1 MRFLKPALLI
11 FFILSSSIVSAE
23 QFEPFTEN
31 GKVGL
36 KNTSTN
42 AVVIPASFE
51 AIGWSDKSFS
61 IINGVTGALQNEK
74 WALIDIEGHKVTD
87 HYFNSLIPSIQKNFI
102 ASRREN
108 NTILTHY
115 GLIDSKGKTIIDFEY
130 GLISPHARG
139 LIASKKMG
147 DKYLRGFV
155 SEKGQVIIPA
165 EYQQVVSLNEKHL
178 AVSDAKNQFAI
189 YDTEGKALT
198 DFTYEYIRPY
208 RDEYYLVGQYNHQ
221 GLLSTNMELIIPP
234 MYKDLQFYDH
244 QIIATSYTQ
253 WDLHEDDAYQATFY
267 FDDINFLEDHK
278 LSTSADGKTGILTW
292 QNEYLSFLGDERI
305 EQSNEYIVVTRNSS
319 DRLKV
324 YNSKGGSLFR
334 DSFEDVQLYDEV
346 LFAKNSQADGHPW
359 AAYNFQGKK
368 LNLSNY
374 QSFQKTSDAFFK
386 ARRNDKVG
394 LIGANGKEVSPFL
407 YDELSDFKNDRAIAY
422 YNNGYGL
429 INTNGLWIMTPYYDS
444 LHISDEYIYFKQGS
458 ETGLADLYG
467 KVIYRDQQ
475 PFEIKAGSIIKTQV
489 DSSKAI
495 YSFSGERLLEH
506 DYDSVKAIGKEL
518 LILYRDE
525 QAFFYRPS
533 DGHDLKLESDIEL
546 VGEMSNG
553 FIPVLK
559 GGQWGF
565 LDGNGRI
572 TIANR
577 YEEVDTY
584 SEGLFSVKLI
594 GKWGFVNE
602 MEELVIQPNYDHVSP
617 FKNGLSIVQN
627 QNLWGIINNKGETV
641 ISLFYERID
650 RLGDNFL
657 IHSNNQ
663 VGLADNQGHIIKNPS
678 FDSIWPLSDGYFLVG
693 RSDLFGVINNEGH
706 DVLPTVYKSI
716 KQSGNLFLGSKP
728 SEERIFKLK

>member
-1 MRFLKPALLI
+1 MRFFKQLFYVLIILNCSAL
-11 FFILSSSIVSAE
+11 FAD
-23 QFEPFTEN
+23 QFEPFSEN

-36 KNTSTN
+36 RNTTTN
-42 AVVIPASFE
+42 TVIIPASFE
-51 AIGWSDKSFS
+51 SMGWSDKSFS
-61 IINGVTGALQNEK
+61 IVNGVTGALQNEK
-74 WALIDIEGHKVTD
+74 WALIDTEGHKVTD
-87 HYFNSLIPSIQKNFI
+87 HYFNSLIPSTQNNFI

-115 GLIDSKGKTIIDFEY
+115 GVIDSKGKTIVEFEY
-130 GLISPHARG
+130 GLISPHAGG
-139 LIASKKMG
+139 LIVSKKKSG
-147 DKYLRGFV
+147 KYLRGFV

-178 AVSDAKNQFAI
+178 AVSDTKNQFAI
-189 YDTEGKALT
+189 YDTEGNSLT
-198 DFTYEYIRPY
+198 DFAYEYIRPY
-208 RDEYYLVGQYNHQ
+208 REAYYLVGQYNHQ

-234 MYKDLQFYDH
+234 LYKDLQFYDH

-253 WDLHEDDAYQATFY
+253 WDLHEGDTYQATFY
-267 FDDINFLEDHK
+267 FDDINFLEDRK
-278 LSTSADGKTGILTW
+278 LSNSADGKTGIVTW
-292 QNEYLSFLGDERI
+292 QNEYLSFLEDESI
-305 EQSNEYIVVTRNSS
+305 EQSNEHVVVTRNSLG
-319 DRLKV
+319 RLKV
-324 YNSKGGSLFR
+324 YDSKGSSLFR
-334 DSFEDVQLYDEV
+334 DSFEEVQLYNQV
-346 LFAKNSQADGHPW
+346 LFAKNNQADGHSW

-368 LNLSNY
+368 INLSNY
-374 QSFQKTSDAFFK
+374 QSFQKISDTFFEAK
-386 ARRNDKVG
+386 RNDKIG
-394 LIGANGKEVSPFL
+394 LIGSNGKEVSPFL
-407 YDELSDFKNDRAIAY
+407 YDELSEFENDCAIAL

-444 LHISDEYIYFKQGS
+444 LFISEDHVYFRQGS
-458 ETGLADLYG
+458 ENGIADLFG

-475 PFEIKAGSIIKTQV
+475 PFETKAGSIIKTQE

-533 DGHDLKLESDIEL
+533 DGHDLKLEGDIEL
-546 VGEMSNG
+546 VEQMHNG

-565 LDGNGRI
+565 LDENGRI

-577 YEEVDTY
+577 YEEVGTY

-617 FKNGLSIVQN
+617 FKHGLSVVQN
-627 QNLWGIINNKGETV
+627 QNLWGIINNKGESL
-641 ISLFYERID
+641 ISLFYDRID
-650 RLGDNFL
+650 RLGDYFL

-663 VGLADNQGHIIKNPS
+663 VGLADSEGHIIKNPS

-693 RSDLFGVINNEGH
+693 RNGLFGVINHEGH
-706 DVLPTVYKSI
+706 DVLPTVYESI

-728 SEERIFKLK
+728 GEERVYKLK